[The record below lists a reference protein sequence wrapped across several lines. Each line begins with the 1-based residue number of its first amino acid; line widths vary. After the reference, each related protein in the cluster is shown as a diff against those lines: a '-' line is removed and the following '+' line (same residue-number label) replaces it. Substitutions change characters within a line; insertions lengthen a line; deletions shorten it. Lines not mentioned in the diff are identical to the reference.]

1 MTNEEIRDE
10 CIELEKQSN
19 KVLKNVEVTV
29 HFRGDITFEFE
40 NVTLEE
46 ARRLAEEEYYQSDL
60 KDANFEIEEIV

>member
-29 HFRGDITFEFE
+29 HFSGDITFEFE

-60 KDANFEIEEIV
+60 RDANFEIEEIV

>member
-1 MTNEEIRDE
+1 MTNEEVKEE

-19 KVLKNVEVTV
+19 KVLKHVEVTV

-46 ARRLAEEEYYQSDL
+46 ARNLAETEYYRSNL
-60 KDANFEIEEIV
+60 VDANFEIEEID